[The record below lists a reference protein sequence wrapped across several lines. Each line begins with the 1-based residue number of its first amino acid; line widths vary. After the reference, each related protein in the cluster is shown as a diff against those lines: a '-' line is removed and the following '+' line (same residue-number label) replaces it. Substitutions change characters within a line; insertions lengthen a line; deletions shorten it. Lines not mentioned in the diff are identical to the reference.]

1 MLLICTCFQILSTS
15 GESGFFEGS
24 SGGGGEAT
32 FTDLHAFLESDPN
45 NVPIDSR
52 DQQASKV
59 SFTFYGAGGPLVA

>member
-1 MLLICTCFQILSTS
+1 MLMISTCFQILSTS

-24 SGGGGEAT
+24 SGGEAT

-59 SFTFYGAGGPLVA
+59 SFTFTEHG

>member
-1 MLLICTCFQILSTS
+1 MIFKIIDTSIWHKHATDLNFCFQILSTS

-24 SGGGGEAT
+24 SGGEST

-52 DQQASKV
+52 DQQASD
-59 SFTFYGAGGPLVA
+59 T